1 MKNLFLLMAA
11 VMSAPL
17 VQAEEVIVNG
27 GFESGDLSGWEANE
41 KGGSI
46 IFVESGTIS
55 PATAYDTAGPA
66 TGSFYALA
74 DGPLGA
80 TSLIQKFTIAPVA
93 DAILKFD
100 MFINSGAFGQVHAA
114 GLDQETGGSFEPN
127 QHVRVDLLSGAAD
140 AFDTGAGVLASFY
153 TGQFSPVNL
162 TNPYTHNEID
172 VTDILASG
180 GTYQLRFGQ
189 VNNQDY
195 LLQGID
201 NVSLNVTPVPEADT
215 YAMLLAGLGLVGY
228 AARRRQSAQ
237 KKSGA
242 LA

>member
-1 MKNLFLLMAA
+1 MKSLFLLAA
-11 VMSAPL
+11 MVAAPL
-17 VQAEEVIVNG
+17 AQAEEVIVNG
-27 GFESGDLSGWEANE
+27 GFESGDLRAWEVSE
-41 KGGSI
+41 KGGSA

-55 PATAYDTAGPA
+55 PATAYDTVGAA
-66 TGSFYALA
+66 AGSFYALA

-80 TSLIQKFTIAPVA
+80 TALIQKFTVAPVA

-100 MFINSGAFGQVHAA
+100 MFINSGAFGRVHAT

-153 TGQFSPVNL
+153 AGQFSPLNT

-172 VTDILASG
+172 VTDILANG

-228 AARRRQSAQ
+228 AARRRLSGQ
-237 KKSGA
+237 KKSGV